1 MSFMVNQIS
10 VHHTESIKVKWD
22 SDDSWF
28 DIRMVNSEGKTF
40 EVTIF
45 SNKTGDRK
53 EISDDLRE
61 MVKQLRNSCN
71 EALEN

>member
-1 MSFMVNQIS
+1 MSLMVNQIS

-22 SDDSWF
+22 SSDSWF
-28 DIRMVNSEGKTF
+28 DIRMTNSEGKTF

-53 EISDDLRE
+53 EISDELRE
-61 MVKQLRNSCN
+61 MIKQLRNSCN
-71 EALEN
+71 DALEK

>member
-1 MSFMVNQIS
+1 MSFMVNQVS
-10 VHHTESIKVKWD
+10 VHNTKSIKVKCD